1 MSPAEVAEVIA
12 EGRERLTY
20 EGGRARFRE
29 RLADRLATAV
39 MGSARVGLDA
49 SPETVTSAVRQT
61 REYQRLVTKCWPRVT
76 PEQLLGMLFKNRRRL
91 AETADGVLSA
101 EEIDL
106 LLAQPP
112 PASASA
118 MTHSEFALLDEAR
131 ALIEPELRTF
141 GHVVVDE
148 AQNLTPMELRMVVR
162 RARRQSLT
170 VLGDIA
176 QRTAEARLSSWE
188 AVLGDAGVDRVAI
201 EELLVSYRV
210 PDDFLRI
217 AATLHPEAAVPQGV
231 RRAPWAAVAVT
242 TEASRLGE
250 VAAELAARMSTDV
263 GSVGVIVPAAAR
275 SVVEATVGTATH
287 ETLSQGINV
296 LGLDAIKGL
305 EFDAAIVIEPQAI
318 LDERPDGGRGG
329 LYTALTRSTRALA
342 VLHTDPLPP
351 DLAAAGDLHV
361 VRDISPADAWAAHRR
376 G

>member
-1 MSPAEVAEVIA
+1 M
-12 EGRERLTY
+12 
-20 EGGRARFRE
+20 
-29 RLADRLATAV
+29 
-39 MGSARVGLDA
+39 DA
-49 SPETVTSAVRQT
+49 SPEAVTSAVRQT

-76 PEQLLGMLFKNRRRL
+76 PDQLLGMLFKHRRRL
-91 AETADGVLSA
+91 ADTADGLLSDS
-101 EEIDL
+101 EIDL

-112 PASASA
+112 PASTSA

-176 QRTAEARLSSWE
+176 QRTAEARLSTWDS
-188 AVLGDAGVDRVAI
+188 VLGDAGVDRVAI

-242 TEASRLGE
+242 TSADRMGS
-250 VAAELAARMSTDV
+250 VAAELAARMSADV
-263 GSVGVIVPAAAR
+263 GSVGVVVPAVTRA
-275 SVVEATVGTATH
+275 SVEATVGAVTEEA
-287 ETLSQGINV
+287 LSQGVNV

-342 VLHTDPLPP
+342 VVHAAPLPP
-351 DLAAAGDLHV
+351 DLAMASDLHV
-361 VRDISPADAWAAHRR
+361 VRDVSPADAWAAHRR